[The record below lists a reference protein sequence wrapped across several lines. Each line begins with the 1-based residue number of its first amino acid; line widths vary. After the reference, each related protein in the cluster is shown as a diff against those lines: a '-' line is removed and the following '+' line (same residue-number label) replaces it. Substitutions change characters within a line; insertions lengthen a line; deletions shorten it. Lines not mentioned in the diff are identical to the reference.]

1 MRCGKTKLP
10 TQWPGGN
17 VTDLTLRGIEK
28 RFGSFVALEGL
39 DLDVRS
45 GELVSLLGPSGCG
58 KTTTLRLIAGLE
70 VPDGGEILFDGRD
83 VSGLAIQQRNVG
95 MVFQRYALF
104 PHMSVERNVSFG
116 LRVRGLPKPEIARRV
131 DEMLDVVQLTAFRHR
146 FPSQLSGGQMQRV
159 AIARTLVTNP
169 AVLMMDEPLANLDT
183 KLRGEMRVFIRG
195 LQRRLGITLVFV
207 THDQVEALELS
218 DRVAV
223 MFDGRVAQYD
233 VPDAIYHR
241 PRSAAVARFFG
252 MPNLFE
258 GVVRRD
264 GAAAAVETPFA
275 VLPVADAAGHADGA
289 RVTVML
295 RSECALL
302 SRPPEPPTLQGGA
315 MAGTIETVD
324 FFGAI
329 VSYGVRTGTALLR
342 VDEMSRRHM
351 AVGDAVQITIPT
363 EHIWVVPETSATA
376 TTNKR

>member
-1 MRCGKTKLP
+1 
-10 TQWPGGN
+10 
-17 VTDLTLRGIEK
+17 
-28 RFGSFVALEGL
+28 
-39 DLDVRS
+39 
-45 GELVSLLGPSGCG
+45 
-58 KTTTLRLIAGLE
+58 
-70 VPDGGEILFDGRD
+70 
-83 VSGLAIQQRNVG
+83 
-95 MVFQRYALF
+95 
-104 PHMSVERNVSFG
+104 MSVERNVSFG